1 VEEIDVKVEDIR
13 EVKIEEGLSSNQ
25 VKSSERNVDE
35 KENEK
40 EGDYDR

>member
-1 VEEIDVKVEDIR
+1 MEEIDVKVEDIR

>member
-1 VEEIDVKVEDIR
+1 MEEIDVKVEDIR

-40 EGDYDR
+40 EGDDDR

>member
-40 EGDYDR
+40 EGDDDR